1 MNAIEIQEMST
12 NEIIIIVA
20 VTAAIVLVAF
30 LIIQN
35 KKDRKE
41 FLPPE
46 ATDPVEEEETEQVEN
61 KDKWELPPNFSAWKT
76 QIKVVQ
82 IIGNVH

>member
-1 MNAIEIQEMST
+1 MPDEIAVLISQAIEIQEMST
-12 NEIIIIVA
+12 NEIIVIVA

-30 LIIQN
+30 LIMQN

-46 ATDPVEEEETEQVEN
+46 ATDPVEEEKIEQLEK
-61 KDKWELPPNFSAWKT
+61 KDE
-76 QIKVVQ
+76 
-82 IIGNVH
+82 

>member
-1 MNAIEIQEMST
+1 LHAIEKQEMST

-20 VTAAIVLVAF
+20 VIAAIVLVVF
-30 LIIQN
+30 LILQN

-46 ATDPVEEEETEQVEN
+46 ATDPVEEVETEQVE
-61 KDKWELPPNFSAWKT
+61 KKEK
-76 QIKVVQ
+76 
-82 IIGNVH
+82 